1 MLKIHFVL
9 LFLMTAF
16 SLQAAGQE
24 ESRLLRFPA
33 IYEDQVVFTYAG
45 DLYTVSSSGGVARRL
60 TSDEGFEMFARF
72 SPDGKTIAFTGQ
84 YDGNTEI
91 YLMPV
96 GGGTPKRLTFT
107 ATLGRDDVA
116 DRMGPNNITMT
127 WLHDNKTIVFRSR
140 MNSFN
145 SFKGSLFKVDR
156 DGDMPEQLPVPFGGF
171 CSFSPD
177 DGKMAYN
184 RIFREFRTWKRYRGG
199 MADDVWIFDFKTKK
213 LENITNNPAQD
224 IIPMWAGDKIY
235 FISDREPEKRMNLYV
250 YDLKTKETRQLT
262 HYTDY
267 DIKFPSLGK
276 KAIVYE
282 YGGYLYKFDLA
293 GEQAQKVPVI
303 IPGDFPGSRPH
314 FKKVDKNISNYEIA
328 PDGKRA
334 LFGAHGDVFT
344 VPQKHGITRNLTH
357 SAGIHD
363 RNSKWSPDGK
373 WIAFISDRSGEDE
386 IYIIQHDGGEPVQ
399 VTNDAETYKYQILWS
414 PDSKKILWS
423 DRRQR
428 LRYVDIRTK
437 KITEVDQSPVWEMH
451 NYNWSPDS
459 RWITYS
465 KSDEKTLV
473 WRVYLYSLD
482 KKRSYPVT
490 DNWYDAGNAV
500 FGSEGKYLFFTSSRD
515 FSPTYSHVE
524 SNHAYLDM
532 DRIYLITLNRK
543 VESPFAP
550 KNDEVEI
557 GKKKDDKDKKKN
569 GADKKVTVTIDLD
582 NIFNRVVQLPVKPAN
597 YFSITPVGS
606 KVYYMRR
613 GSKDEKA
620 QLLMYDLKE
629 QKETELGAI
638 GGYEISA
645 DQKKMLVN
653 QNGKYAI
660 IDLPSSKIKTDNPLD
675 LSGLELL
682 RNPHAEWE
690 QIFTESWRQM
700 REFFYAPNM
709 HGVDW
714 PAMRE
719 KYKPLLPYINHR
731 NDLTY
736 VIGEMVGEL
745 NVGHAYVAGGD
756 RPQPPRIKTGL
767 LGAVL
772 SKDEKS
778 GYFKIEKILNG
789 QNWDKKLVSP
799 LQAIGVDAKEGD
811 YILAVDGQ
819 STKDLRNI
827 YSALINKA
835 GKQVRLALNSKP
847 QAAGQREVTVIPIAD
862 ESSLYYYN
870 WVQNNI
876 KKVNEATEGKVGY
889 IHIPDMGN
897 RGLNEFIKHYYP
909 QLTKK
914 ALIID
919 VRGNGGGF
927 VSPQIIE
934 RLRREIAMITIA
946 RNTIPRPEPNGLLY
960 GPMVALAD
968 EYSASDGDI
977 FTFRFKKY
985 KLGKVVGKRTWGG
998 VVGIR
1003 GPLPLIDGGQLYKPE
1018 FSRYNVEGDEWIME
1032 GVGVEPDIFVD
1043 NDPAKEFAGIDQQ
1056 LNKAIEVILE
1066 ELKTKEKTV
1075 PPPPP
1080 YPDKR

>member
-1 MLKIHFVL
+1 MRWVLMFLFFVS
-9 LFLMTAF
+9 AVY
-16 SLQAAGQE
+16 LQAAQD
-24 ESRLLRFPA
+24 ESGLLRFPA
-33 IYEDQVVFTYAG
+33 IYENQVVFTYAG
-45 DLYTVSSSGGVARRL
+45 DLYTVPVSGGVARRL

-91 YLMPV
+91 YLIPAE
-96 GGGTPKRLTFT
+96 GGAPKRLTFT

-140 MNSFN
+140 MKSFN
-145 SFKGSLFKVDR
+145 SFKGSLFKVNTE
-156 DGDMPEQLPVPFGGF
+156 GDMPEQVPVPFGGF

-177 DGKMAYN
+177 DSKMAYN
-184 RIFREFRTWKRYRGG
+184 RVFREFRTWKRYRGG
-199 MADDVWIFDFKTKK
+199 MADDVWIFDLKTKK
-213 LENITNNPAQD
+213 LDNITNHPAQD
-224 IIPMWAGDKIY
+224 IIPMWAGNRIY
-235 FISDREPEKRMNLYV
+235 FISDRKPEKRMNLYV

-282 YGGYLYKFDLA
+282 YGGFLYRFDLDI
-293 GEQAQKVPVI
+293 EKAQKIPVI
-303 IPGDFPGSRPH
+303 IPGDFPDSRAH
-314 FKKVDKNISNYEIA
+314 FKKVDKNIANYEIA
-328 PDGKRA
+328 PDGARA

-344 VPQKHGITRNLTH
+344 VPREHGITRNLTQSPGVH
-357 SAGIHD
+357 E
-363 RNSKWSPDGK
+363 RNARWSPDGK

-386 IYIIQHDGGEPVQ
+386 IYIIRQEGGSDPIQ
-399 VTNDAETYKYQILWS
+399 ITNGAETYKYQIRWS
-414 PDSKKILWS
+414 PDSKKILWA

-437 KITEVDQSPVWEMH
+437 KITEVDHSPVWELH

-459 RWITYS
+459 KWIAYS
-465 KSDEKTLV
+465 KADEKTLV
-473 WRVYLYSLD
+473 WRVYLYSLI
-482 KKRSYPVT
+482 KKESYPVT
-490 DNWYDAGNAV
+490 DTWYDAGNAV
-500 FGSEGKYLFFTSSRD
+500 FGPQGKYLFFSSSRD

-532 DRIYLITLNRK
+532 SRVYLLTLNK
-543 VESPFAP
+543 KIPSPFAP
-550 KNDEVEI
+550 KNDEVQVN
-557 GKKKDDKDKKKN
+557 GKKDKEKKKKN
-569 GADKKVTVTIDLD
+569 DKEKTITVTVDLD

-597 YFSITPVGS
+597 YFSITPV
-606 KVYYMRR
+606 KNAVFYMRR

-620 QLLMYDLKE
+620 KLLKYDLDK

-645 DQKKMLVN
+645 DRKKMLIK

-660 IDLPSSKIKTDNPLD
+660 IDLPSAQIKIDKSLD

-682 RNPHAEWE
+682 RDPHAEWN
-690 QIFTESWRQM
+690 QIFNESWRQM

-709 HGVDW
+709 HGQDW
-714 PAMRE
+714 PAVRE
-719 KYKPLLPYINHR
+719 KYKALLPYVNHR

-736 VIGEMVGEL
+736 IIGEMVGEL

-772 SKDEKS
+772 KKDPAS
-778 GYFKIEKILNG
+778 GYFRIEKILNG
-789 QNWDKKLVSP
+789 QNWDKNLVSP
-799 LQAIGVDAKEGD
+799 LQAIGVEAREGD

-819 STKDLRNI
+819 ATKDLRNI
-827 YSALINKA
+827 YSALVNKA
-835 GKQVRLALNSKP
+835 GKQVRLTLNSKP
-847 QAAGQREVTVIPIAD
+847 QTVGQREVTVIPIAD

-870 WVQNNI
+870 WVQGNI
-876 KKVNEATEGKVGY
+876 EKVNEATGGKVGY

-897 RGLNEFIKHYYP
+897 RGLNEFVKHYYP

-946 RNTIPRPEPNGLLY
+946 RNTIPQPEPSGLFY

-977 FTFRFKKY
+977 FTYRFKKY

-1018 FSRYNVEGDEWIME
+1018 FSRYNVEGDKWIME

-1043 NDPAKEFAGIDQQ
+1043 NDPAKEYAGIDEQ

-1075 PPPPP
+1075 PPHPP